1 MRWLAD
7 HNFNH
12 DILRG
17 LVRRCP
23 MIDFVTAHEE
33 GLETKPD
40 PELLEWAATDN
51 RVVLTHDRETMHGF
65 ANDRVAE
72 GLAMSGVVI
81 VSDRM
86 ILRQA
91 IEELELIE
99 SCMEQRE
106 LKDRVMFVPM
116 G

>member
-17 LVRRCP
+17 LDRKCP
-23 MIDFVTAHEE
+23 AVDILTTQEE
-33 GLETKPD
+33 GLETTEDPD
-40 PELLEWAATDN
+40 LLEWAAAED
-51 RVVLTHDRETMHGF
+51 RVILTHDRETMHGY
-65 ANDRVAE
+65 ANDRVNA
-72 GLAMSGVVI
+72 GLGMVGVVI
-81 VSDRM
+81 VSDR
-86 ILRQA
+86 ITLRQA
-91 IEELELIE
+91 IEEIVLIE
-99 SCMEQRE
+99 TCMDQLE